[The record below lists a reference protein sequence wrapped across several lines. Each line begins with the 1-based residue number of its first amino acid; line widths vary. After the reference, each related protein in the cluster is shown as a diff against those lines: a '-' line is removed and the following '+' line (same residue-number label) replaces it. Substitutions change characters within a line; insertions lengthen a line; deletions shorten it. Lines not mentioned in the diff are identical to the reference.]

1 MTRVL
6 ALDTST
12 WWGSVALVEVQQEE
26 SETRPRVV
34 AEEGARVDGSH
45 AERLLQWIDQLLA
58 GAGWSKT
65 SLDAY
70 AATRGPGSITGVRVG
85 LGTIRGLSLAAG
97 RPCFGVTTLEA
108 IAEAHG
114 PADLERIPLMD
125 AGRGELF
132 AARYDADSSPPVEV
146 EAAWLGAA
154 PLVLSRAVAS
164 RGLVLRGPGLQIEL
178 PPDAPLAMPGSTAE
192 RLAGA
197 AGRLVAHRAACGTG
211 FPEPLAPLYLRP
223 PDAVLKRARQ

>member
-1 MTRVL
+1 LTRVL

-12 WWGSVALVEVQQEE
+12 WWGSVALVEVQQEG

-45 AERLLQWIDQLLA
+45 AERLLPWIERLLA

-70 AATRGPGSITGVRVG
+70 AATRGPGSFTGVRVG

-114 PADLERIPLMD
+114 PAGLERIPVMD
-125 AGRGELF
+125 AGRGELY

-154 PLVLSRAVAS
+154 PLVLSRAEAS
-164 RGLVLRGPGLQIEL
+164 RGLLLRGPGLQIEL
-178 PPDAPLAMPGSTAE
+178 PPDTPLTVAASAIE

-197 AGRLVAHRAACGTG
+197 AGCLVGRRVACGTD
-211 FPEPLAPLYLRP
+211 FPEPLAPLYLRL
-223 PDAVLKRARQ
+223 PDALLKRARE